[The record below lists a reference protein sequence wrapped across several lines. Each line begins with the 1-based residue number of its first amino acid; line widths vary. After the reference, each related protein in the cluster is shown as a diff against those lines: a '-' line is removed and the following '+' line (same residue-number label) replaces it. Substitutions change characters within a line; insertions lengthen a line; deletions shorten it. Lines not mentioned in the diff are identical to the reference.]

1 MKKIHY
7 IPFLSMTS
15 KIHCGILY
23 ISVCMW
29 LFRNVSPGGEQS
41 LAESTHSFKLLLHFT
56 NVPCH
61 PSAEVLDTDQVL
73 WTMRTCS
80 KKYYLNIICL
90 KKSFD
95 LRAVWIAAISCWKI
109 KFSSNKRVLL
119 MKSDDRFKMPMYPI
133 ASWRPCPTFHSSPT
147 WECAPY
153 HDSASFAPSRWESL
167 RRDILFMP
175 MALNTIKVNIFLR
188 IIKISSTSQ
197 HHVYDDFWK
206 IPISQ

>member
-1 MKKIHY
+1 MVIPECFARRWTKLGGEHPQFQTAFTFYKRY
-7 IPFLSMTS
+7 IPSIRWGSRYGSSPLNKADLFQ
-15 KIHCGILY
+15 KI
-23 ISVCMW
+23 
-29 LFRNVSPGGEQS
+29 LFE
-41 LAESTHSFKLLLHFT
+41 H
-56 NVPCH
+56 
-61 PSAEVLDTDQVL
+61 
-73 WTMRTCS
+73 
-80 KKYYLNIICL
+80 YLPR